1 MSNKKLITDE
11 LINERLENI
20 DFGEKQANDQDL
32 AINSVLK
39 HYNIEF
45 VDNYNRDSDF
55 YLYEETTG
63 DGYSVYVA
71 THDMNT
77 VCISENVYQYEQG
90 LSEPLYDF
98 ITNCNG
104 CGEFPSKISVDDLC
118 ADYIDGVI
126 EQLFEELAFRY
137 EEEIIEDLLIEGYE
151 KIKINQ

>member
-20 DFGEKQANDQDL
+20 GFGEKQANDQDL

-45 VDNYNRDSDF
+45 VDTYSTESDF
-55 YLYEETTG
+55 YLYEEQTA
-63 DGYSVYVA
+63 DGYSAYVA

-77 VCISENVYQYEQG
+77 VYVGENVYHYEHS

-98 ITNCNG
+98 IKDCNG
-104 CGEFPSKISVDDLC
+104 CEEFPSKISVDDLC
-118 ADYIDGVI
+118 ADYIDGVM
-126 EQLFEELAFRY
+126 EELFEELALRY
-137 EEEIIEDLLIEGYE
+137 EEETIEDLLIEGYE
-151 KIKINQ
+151 KIN

>member
-20 DFGEKQANDQDL
+20 GFGEKQANDQDL

-45 VDNYNRDSDF
+45 VDTFTSDSDF
-55 YLYEETTG
+55 YLYEEMTG

-71 THDMNT
+71 THDMNS
-77 VCISENVYQYEQG
+77 VCVSESVYKYEHG

-98 ITNCNG
+98 IKDCNG
-104 CGEFPSKISVDDLC
+104 CEEFPSKISVDDLC

-126 EQLFEELAFRY
+126 ERLFEELTFRY
-137 EEEIIEDLLIEGYE
+137 EEETIEDLSIEGYRR
-151 KIKINQ
+151 IKINQ

>member
-77 VCISENVYQYEQG
+77 VCISESVYQYEQG

>member
-20 DFGEKQANDQDL
+20 GFGEKQANDQDL

-55 YLYEETTG
+55 YLYEEQTA
-63 DGYSVYVA
+63 DGYSAYVA

-77 VCISENVYQYEQG
+77 VYVNENVYQYEHG